1 MLLEQHV
8 IQCRRRV
15 FMDKA
20 LLQLIAVFVEL
31 CMGLFFF
38 SELYKQTVKDQI
50 ISDAKNKSDHEGK

>member
-38 SELYKQTVKDQI
+38 SELYKQTDSV
-50 ISDAKNKSDHEGK
+50 